1 MLNYQRVYNA
11 MYIYIYNAI
20 YGYSI
25 GEYQD
30 QRSNFWYPMFGQ
42 ALLTIP
48 EIMGFLLLPT
58 NPCLTD

>member
-1 MLNYQRVYNA
+1 

-30 QRSNFWYPMFGQ
+30 QRSIFWYPMFGQ